1 MEERMTP
8 RQSGGIARSRW
19 LLLLV
24 ALLLLG
30 GALLVGLLRGGVEES
45 ASETVVVTPTPAEAT
60 EASAHGDSSIDAAA
74 IERISAEEAKA
85 RYDAGTAVFV
95 DVRSGADYE
104 AAHIADA
111 VSITSSALEERL
123 QNLPPDVTIIVY
135 ADEDAEEASVRG
147 AQIFMEIGFSNVVAL
162 EGGMQSWQD
171 FGYPT
176 ASGR

>member
-1 MEERMTP
+1 MTP

-104 AAHIADA
+104 AAHIAGA
-111 VSITSSALEERL
+111 LSITSRELEDRL
-123 QNLPPDVTIIVY
+123 QDLPADTTIITY
-135 ADEDAEEASVRG
+135 ADDGSAETSVRG
-147 AQIFMEIGFSNVVAL
+147 AQIFLEVGYANVVAL
-162 EGGMQSWQD
+162 EGGLQTWQEL
-171 FGYPT
+171 GYPT
-176 ASGR
+176 ARGR